1 MSCILLIDDDDA
13 LRTVLARALTQAGY
27 EVVEANEGRSAVEH
41 LRRRPVDV
49 VVTDLIMPGQ
59 EGIETIMQLR
69 RDHPTLP
76 VIAMSGGMANSPH
89 YLELARRLGAG
100 RTLQKPFLVEDI
112 VQALRSVLPPSSSV
126 PEPTPGA
133 SSPPTSATRS

>member
-1 MSCILLIDDDDA
+1 MSRILLIDDDDA

-27 EVVEANEGRSAVEH
+27 EVVEANEGRRAVEC
-41 LRRRPVDV
+41 LRRSPVDV

-69 RDHPTLP
+69 RDHPALP

-89 YLELARRLGAG
+89 YLDLARRLGAR

-112 VQALRSVLPPSSSV
+112 VLALRSVLPPSSA
-126 PEPTPGA
+126 PEQPPGA
-133 SSPPTSATRS
+133 PPVPPTGIRS